1 MLKTEENMR
10 SDKRLRLALIMIVDG
25 VLIAHKQV
33 PRPTLQYVQMVDNV
47 EAFLNFPWGR
57 ESYLKT
63 ITCMKPPLDED
74 EPVQTLVKLLQQTTY
89 RLQGFPL
96 ALQLVAFQAIPLLA
110 TKIPSPHYS
119 TTLLELQVPHLPLH
133 KSVNIND
140 FLLVEVD
147 PQLSVTALIPLAPN
161 TTVWGDEPEDE
172 RALYMEELIAQNH
185 EFNIHDWPCG
195 DSSKQEPIVQPAVPT
210 IHRKHTVPKKTVP

>member
-147 PQLSVTALIPLAPN
+147 PQVCLS
-161 TTVWGDEPEDE
+161 
-172 RALYMEELIAQNH
+172 
-185 EFNIHDWPCG
+185 F
-195 DSSKQEPIVQPAVPT
+195 K
-210 IHRKHTVPKKTVP
+210 